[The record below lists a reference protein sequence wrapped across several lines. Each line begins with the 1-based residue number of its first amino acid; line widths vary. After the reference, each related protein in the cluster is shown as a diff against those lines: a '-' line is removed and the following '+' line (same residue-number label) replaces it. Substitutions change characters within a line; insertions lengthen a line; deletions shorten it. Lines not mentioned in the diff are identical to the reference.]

1 MLISPF
7 NLHRKVKPDTPPP
20 ERLRISEFADSD
32 FIKSRTLVSLIRGQF
47 SRSVFQVCC

>member
-1 MLISPF
+1 MTQ
-7 NLHRKVKPDTPPP
+7 NNQ
-20 ERLRISEFADSD
+20 LRISEFADSD